1 MKRKRVTG
9 IFRGKNI
16 VLGMSSWVIII
27 TLLLVGWL
35 AIRNPKVLMWFKTCI
50 FFSLKYF
57 SRYFP
62 FPFISVKQATAKH
75 TVKIHSNANSF
86 KPTEKTTSFKN
97 LPPQTVITLKH
108 AMKKYCVSRCFLL
121 AQNKMQKLSASIQAR
136 AENTSTV
143 NTATVN
149 EDLCVTDDSFK
160 LTATV
165 SLSLNV

>member
-1 MKRKRVTG
+1 MKRKGKTG
-9 IFRGKNI
+9 MFPGKNI
-16 VLGMSSWVIII
+16 VLGMSSWEIII

-35 AIRNPKVLMWFKTCI
+35 AIRNPKVLMWFKTYI

-62 FPFISVKQATAKH
+62 FQFISVKRATAKH
-75 TVKIHSNANSF
+75 TVKTHSNANSF

-121 AQNKMQKLSASIQAR
+121 AQNKMQTLSASIQAR
-136 AENTSTV
+136 AENTSPV
-143 NTATVN
+143 NTATVT
-149 EDLCVTDDSFK
+149 EDPVCHGWQL
-160 LTATV
+160 
-165 SLSLNV
+165 